1 MVVMKNK
8 ISIESK
14 NITTRVIN
22 TKIHQVLTRVQK
34 QNEQVLVILQE
45 QIHVLS
51 VVSQVIGLV
60 SVQTGRWEARAN
72 QVAKGIIKVVS
83 LGVQAR
89 VAVAMTVRNVLIVRV
104 RDTGRVTVLNLVDRI
119 QMKVQATKD
128 SNLTFDLNK

>member
-1 MVVMKNK
+1 M
-8 ISIESK
+8 
-14 NITTRVIN
+14 
-22 TKIHQVLTRVQK
+22 
-34 QNEQVLVILQE
+34 
-45 QIHVLS
+45 
-51 VVSQVIGLV
+51 
-60 SVQTGRWEARAN
+60 
-72 QVAKGIIKVVS
+72 AKGIIKVVS

>member
-1 MVVMKNK
+1 
-8 ISIESK
+8 
-14 NITTRVIN
+14 
-22 TKIHQVLTRVQK
+22 
-34 QNEQVLVILQE
+34 
-45 QIHVLS
+45 
-51 VVSQVIGLV
+51 
-60 SVQTGRWEARAN
+60 
-72 QVAKGIIKVVS
+72 VAKGIIKVVS